1 MPLGF
6 FVGLADE
13 AWLMAVIG
21 LMGGTFDPIHFG
33 HLRSAWEVSQQLRL
47 NEMHF
52 IPSAI
57 PVHRPQPVASAQQR
71 LAMIKAAIAPI
82 PGWHVND
89 CELKREKPSYTVDTL
104 LELRASLGEEH
115 EFWFLM
121 GSDAFAGLSSWHR
134 WQELLSL
141 TNIAIMVRAGYHP
154 CYCED
159 MSALVNRP
167 INEFARVGQVR
178 LVEVTALAIS
188 ATQIRA
194 ELALNQLPRF
204 LVSESVLEYIQ
215 QYRVYEFKG

>member
-1 MPLGF
+1 
-6 FVGLADE
+6 
-13 AWLMAVIG
+13 MARIG

-33 HLRSAWEVSQQLRL
+33 HLRSAWEVSQQLGL

-57 PVHRPQPVASAQQR
+57 PVHRPQPVASAEQR
-71 LAMIKAAIAPI
+71 LAMVKVAVEPI
-82 PGWHVND
+82 SGWQVND
-89 CELKREKPSYTVDTL
+89 CELRRERPSYTVDTL
-104 LELRASLGEEH
+104 LELRANLGDEH

-121 GSDAFAGLSSWHR
+121 GSDAFEGLLSWHR

-141 TNIAIMVRAGYHP
+141 TNIAVMVRAGSHP
-154 CYCED
+154 RCCAELNE
-159 MSALVNRP
+159 MLNRP
-167 INEFARVGQVR
+167 TNESVGFGQVR

-194 ELALNQLPRF
+194 ELASNQLPRF

-215 QYRVYEFKG
+215 QHRMYEFKG

>member
-1 MPLGF
+1 
-6 FVGLADE
+6 
-13 AWLMAVIG
+13 MARIG

-33 HLRSAWEVSQQLRL
+33 HLRSAWEVSQQLGL

-57 PVHRPQPVASAQQR
+57 PVHRPQPVASAEQR
-71 LAMIKAAIAPI
+71 LAMVKAAVEPI
-82 PGWHVND
+82 SGWQVND
-89 CELKREKPSYTVDTL
+89 CELRRQKPSYTVDTL
-104 LELRASLGEEH
+104 LELRATLGDEH

-121 GSDAFAGLSSWHR
+121 GSDAFEGLLSWHR

-141 TNIAIMVRAGYHP
+141 TNIAVMVRAGSHP
-154 CYCED
+154 RCCAE
-159 MSALVNRP
+159 L
-167 INEFARVGQVR
+167 NEMLNHPTNESVGFGQVR

-194 ELALNQLPRF
+194 ELASNQLPHF

-215 QYRVYEFKG
+215 QHRMYEFKG

>member
-1 MPLGF
+1 
-6 FVGLADE
+6 
-13 AWLMAVIG
+13 MARIG

-33 HLRSAWEVSQQLRL
+33 HLRSAWEVSQQLGL

-57 PVHRPQPVASAQQR
+57 PVHRPQPVASAEQR
-71 LAMIKAAIAPI
+71 LAMVKAAIEPI
-82 PGWHVND
+82 SGWQVND
-89 CELKREKPSYTVDTL
+89 CELRRERPSYTVDTL
-104 LELRASLGEEH
+104 LELRATLGDEH

-121 GSDAFAGLSSWHR
+121 GSDAFEGLLSWHR

-141 TNIAIMVRAGYHP
+141 TNIAVMVRAGSHP
-154 CYCED
+154 RCCAELNE
-159 MSALVNRP
+159 MLNRP
-167 INEFARVGQVR
+167 TNESVGFGQVK

-194 ELALNQLPRF
+194 ELASNQLPHF

-215 QYRVYEFKG
+215 HQRMYGYKG

>member
-1 MPLGF
+1 
-6 FVGLADE
+6 
-13 AWLMAVIG
+13 MARIG

-33 HLRSAWEVSQQLRL
+33 HLRSAWEVSQQLGL

-57 PVHRPQPVASAQQR
+57 PVHRPQPVASAEQR
-71 LAMIKAAIAPI
+71 LAMVKAAVEPI
-82 PGWHVND
+82 SGWLVND
-89 CELKREKPSYTVDTL
+89 CELRRERPSYTVDTL
-104 LELRASLGEEH
+104 LELRATLGDEH

-121 GSDAFAGLSSWHR
+121 GSDAFEGLLSWHR

-141 TNIAIMVRAGYHP
+141 TNIAVMVRAGSHP
-154 CYCED
+154 RCCAELNE
-159 MSALVNRP
+159 MLNRP
-167 INEFARVGQVR
+167 TNESVGFGQVK

-194 ELALNQLPRF
+194 ELASNQLPHF

-215 QYRVYEFKG
+215 HQRMYGYKG

>member
-1 MPLGF
+1 
-6 FVGLADE
+6 
-13 AWLMAVIG
+13 MARIG

-33 HLRSAWEVSQQLRL
+33 HLRSAWEVSQQLGL

-57 PVHRPQPVASAQQR
+57 PVHRPQPVASAEQR
-71 LAMIKAAIAPI
+71 LAMVKAAVEPI
-82 PGWHVND
+82 SGWQVND
-89 CELKREKPSYTVDTL
+89 CELRRQKPSYTVDTL
-104 LELRASLGEEH
+104 LELRATLGDEH

-121 GSDAFAGLSSWHR
+121 GSDAFEGLLSWHR

-141 TNIAIMVRAGYHP
+141 TNIAVMVRAGSHP
-154 CYCED
+154 RCCAE
-159 MSALVNRP
+159 L
-167 INEFARVGQVR
+167 NEMLNHPTNESVGFGQVR

-194 ELALNQLPRF
+194 ELASNQLPHF

-215 QYRVYEFKG
+215 HQRMYGYKG

>member
-1 MPLGF
+1 
-6 FVGLADE
+6 
-13 AWLMAVIG
+13 MARIG

-33 HLRSAWEVSQQLRL
+33 HLRSAWEVSQQLGL

-57 PVHRPQPVASAQQR
+57 PVHRPQPVASAEQR
-71 LAMIKAAIAPI
+71 LAMVKAAIEPI
-82 PGWHVND
+82 SGWQVND
-89 CELKREKPSYTVDTL
+89 CELRRERSSYTVDTL
-104 LELRASLGEEH
+104 LELRATLGDEH

-121 GSDAFAGLSSWHR
+121 GSDAFEGLLSWHR

-141 TNIAIMVRAGYHP
+141 TNIAVMVRAGSHP
-154 CYCED
+154 RCCAELNE
-159 MSALVNRP
+159 MLNRSTS
-167 INEFARVGQVR
+167 ESVRFGQVR

-194 ELALNQLPRF
+194 ELASNQLPHF

-215 QYRVYEFKG
+215 HQRMYGYKG

>member
-1 MPLGF
+1 
-6 FVGLADE
+6 
-13 AWLMAVIG
+13 MARIG

-33 HLRSAWEVSQQLRL
+33 HLRSAWEVSQQLGL

-57 PVHRPQPVASAQQR
+57 PVHRPQPVASAEQR
-71 LAMIKAAIAPI
+71 LAMVKAAIEPI
-82 PGWHVND
+82 SGWQVND
-89 CELKREKPSYTVDTL
+89 CELRRERPSYTVDTL
-104 LELRASLGEEH
+104 LELRATLGDEH

-121 GSDAFAGLSSWHR
+121 GSDAFEGLLSWHR

-141 TNIAIMVRAGYHP
+141 TNIAVMVRAGSHP
-154 CYCED
+154 RCCAELNE
-159 MSALVNRP
+159 MLNRSTS
-167 INEFARVGQVR
+167 ESVRFGQVR

-194 ELALNQLPRF
+194 ELASNQLPHF

-215 QYRVYEFKG
+215 HQRMYGYKG

>member
-1 MPLGF
+1 
-6 FVGLADE
+6 
-13 AWLMAVIG
+13 MARIG

-33 HLRSAWEVSQQLRL
+33 HLRSAWEVSQQLGL

-57 PVHRPQPVASAQQR
+57 PVHRPQPVASAEQR
-71 LAMIKAAIAPI
+71 LAMVKAAIEPI
-82 PGWHVND
+82 SGWQVND
-89 CELKREKPSYTVDTL
+89 CELRRERSSYTVDTL
-104 LELRASLGEEH
+104 LELRATLGDEH

-121 GSDAFAGLSSWHR
+121 GSDAFEGLLSWHR

-141 TNIAIMVRAGYHP
+141 TNIAVMVRAGSHP
-154 CYCED
+154 RCCAELNE
-159 MSALVNRP
+159 MLNRSTS
-167 INEFARVGQVR
+167 ESVGFGQVK

-194 ELALNQLPRF
+194 ELASNQLPHF

-215 QYRVYEFKG
+215 HQRMYGYKG